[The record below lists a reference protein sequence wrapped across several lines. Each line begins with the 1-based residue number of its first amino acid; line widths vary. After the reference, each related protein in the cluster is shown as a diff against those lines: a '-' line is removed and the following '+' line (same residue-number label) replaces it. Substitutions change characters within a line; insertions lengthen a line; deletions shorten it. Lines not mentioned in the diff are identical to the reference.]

1 VTTEEPDSSVAPPK
15 PPFRA
20 RLTILLIGGAA
31 LAGIVLMCLAV
42 LLIAI
47 RS

>member
-1 VTTEEPDSSVAPPK
+1 MTVGEPDAEVTPPK

-31 LAGIVLMCLAV
+31 LAGIVVMCLAV
-42 LLIAI
+42 LLIAL